1 LILNSSAFGLLTK
14 LTFYSFFGSFFCA
27 RLSKIIYFTMF
38 TGIAKMNRKTATI
51 IKDYVIITL
60 GLSMFAVGWV
70 VFLIPAE
77 ITGGGISG
85 VGAVLYFAARIP
97 VSVTYLSVNIV
108 LVMVAVKILGA
119 NFGVKTI
126 YSILMLTLF
135 FALFQNVVDEP
146 LVNDMFLSAVLG
158 GMAGGIGL
166 GIVFSRGGSTGGT
179 DIFAMIINKY
189 RNVSPGRIILYC
201 DVIIIASSYFV
212 FQSPEKLVYGYV
224 SMWVVAYSLDSF
236 LSGAN
241 RSAQMFIISKNYEK
255 IADFINKE
263 AIRGV
268 TILDGTGWYT
278 QENTKII
285 MSVVRKKETSQ
296 IFRKIREI
304 DPEAFISMGSVM
316 GVYGK
321 GFDKI
326 KL

>member
-1 LILNSSAFGLLTK
+1 
-14 LTFYSFFGSFFCA
+14 
-27 RLSKIIYFTMF
+27 
-38 TGIAKMNRKTATI
+38 
-51 IKDYVIITL
+51 
-60 GLSMFAVGWV
+60 
-70 VFLIPAE
+70 
-77 ITGGGISG
+77 
-85 VGAVLYFAARIP
+85 
-97 VSVTYLSVNIV
+97 VNVV
-108 LVMVAVKILGA
+108 LVLIAIKIMGA

-126 YSILMLTLF
+126 YSILILSLF
-135 FALFQNVVDEP
+135 FAVFQGIIKEPIVD
-146 LVNDMFLSAVLG
+146 DMFLSAVLG
-158 GMAGGIGL
+158 GMACGIGL
-166 GIVFSRGGSTGGT
+166 GVVFSRGGSTGGT
-179 DIFAMIINKY
+179 DIFAMIVNKY
-189 RNVSPGRIILYC
+189 RNISPGRIILYC

-241 RSAQMFIISKNYEK
+241 RSAQMFIVSKEYEK
-255 IADFINKE
+255 IANFINNE

-278 QENTKII
+278 RENTKII

-304 DPEAFISMGSVM
+304 DPDAFITMGSVM

-326 KL
+326 KM

>member
-1 LILNSSAFGLLTK
+1 
-14 LTFYSFFGSFFCA
+14 
-27 RLSKIIYFTMF
+27 
-38 TGIAKMNRKTATI
+38 MNRKLAVA
-51 IKDYVIITL
+51 IKDYIIITF
-60 GLSMFAVGWV
+60 GLSLFALGWV

-85 VGAVLYFAARIP
+85 VGAVLYFAAKIP
-97 VSVTYLSVNIV
+97 VSVTYLSINVILV
-108 LVMVAVKILGA
+108 LIAIKILGA
-119 NFGVKTI
+119 NFGLKTI
-126 YSILMLTLF
+126 YSILILTLF
-135 FALFQNVVDEP
+135 FALFQNIVEAP

-166 GIVFSRGGSTGGT
+166 GLVFSRGGSTGGT

-189 RNVSPGRIILYC
+189 RNISPGRIILYC

-212 FQSPEKLVYGYV
+212 FHSPEKLVYGYV

-236 LSGAN
+236 LTGAN
-241 RSAQMFIISKNYEK
+241 RSAQMFIISKNHEK

-278 QENTKII
+278 QENMKII

-304 DPEAFISMGSVM
+304 DPEAFITMGSVM

>member
-1 LILNSSAFGLLTK
+1 L
-14 LTFYSFFGSFFCA
+14 
-27 RLSKIIYFTMF
+27 
-38 TGIAKMNRKTATI
+38 
-51 IKDYVIITL
+51 
-60 GLSMFAVGWV
+60 FAVGWV

-77 ITGGGISG
+77 ITGGGVSG
-85 VGAVLYFAARIP
+85 VGAVLYFAVKIP
-97 VSVTYLSVNIV
+97 VSVTYLSVNVV
-108 LVMVAVKILGA
+108 LVLIAIKILGA

-126 YSILMLTLF
+126 YSILALSSF
-135 FALFQNVVDEP
+135 FAVFQGVVKEP
-146 LVNDMFLSAVLG
+146 IVNDMFLSSVLG
-158 GMAGGIGL
+158 GMACGIGL
-166 GIVFSRGGSTGGT
+166 GVVFSRGGSTGGT

-189 RNVSPGRIILYC
+189 RNISPGRIILYC

-241 RSAQMFIISKNYEK
+241 RSAQMFIVSKKYEK
-255 IADFINKE
+255 IADVINNE

-278 QENTKII
+278 RENTKII
-285 MSVVRKKETSQ
+285 MSVVRKKETSL

-304 DPEAFISMGSVM
+304 DPDAFITMGSVM

-321 GFDKI
+321 GFDKL